1 MGWFGQAWVF
11 FKGWLTEPRTQFFM
25 WAVLYIAVFAA
36 YFPLTAVLGVGWL
49 WLAYWLTWLVA
60 LFTLAHKGFDALY
73 EWRHGE
79 DRENAEEAR
88 RESLIS
94 LGRAMERTDIALERL
109 EASRA
114 ERART
119 LSRIESN

>member
-11 FKGWLTEPRTQFFM
+11 FKGWLAEPRTVFFA
-25 WAVLYIAVFAA
+25 WLTIYVAVFVAFFPVSAA
-36 YFPLTAVLGVGWL
+36 LSGSPWIIFYLVWI
-49 WLAYWLTWLVA
+49 VA
-60 LFTLAHKGFDALY
+60 LWSMTFKVIEARY

-79 DRENAEEAR
+79 DRETAEEAR

-94 LGRAMERTDIALERL
+94 LGRAMERTDIVLERL